1 MDDLVEMETHHLG
14 SMFKQFTYKY
24 SFYTK
29 DFC

>member
-1 MDDLVEMETHHLG
+1 MDDLVEVETHHLG
-14 SMFKQFTYKY
+14 SVKQFTYKY